1 MATRPVRFPPGSIV
15 PAGLYRS
22 TGSGRT
28 RYFDGS
34 TPLPGSVN
42 SSSWQQLAD
51 HYRVVET
58 SARTMPHGPVPEAPT
73 HPVRFAAGSVVSPGE
88 YRNASSG
95 AVRYFDGTTP
105 LPGGVNATS
114 WQQVSD
120 HYHHHR
126 ERAAQ
131 DRRPLIAS
139 AQSDPFRQA
148 TATTAGAATASATAA
163 ATTAVLPR
171 PEAPAAPNAGE
182 LAAELVERVNEGEAE
197 AVAALFT
204 PDAFLFFPLGSI
216 LVCHRGTA
224 QLRKFL
230 AWVQANVRTQTLSVE
245 RMNGA
250 GASVTVDFDARGRT
264 ASGAAFNRP
273 VAMVV
278 EAEDGRIRMVHV
290 CLGAPRA

>member
-51 HYRVVET
+51 HYRVVQT
-58 SARTMPHGPVPEAPT
+58 GARTMPHGPAPEAQT
-73 HPVRFAAGSVVSPGE
+73 HPVRFAAGTVVSPGE
-88 YRNASSG
+88 YRNATSG

-126 ERAAQ
+126 ERGAQ
-131 DRRPLIAS
+131 DRRPLIAVPV
-139 AQSDPFRQA
+139 SDPSREA
-148 TATTAGAATASATAA
+148 VAATAVATTSVAATAVA
-163 ATTAVLPR
+163 AP
-171 PEAPAAPNAGE
+171 PATPNAGE
-182 LAAELVERVNEGEAE
+182 LAVELVERVNAGDAE
-197 AVAALFT
+197 DIAALFT
-204 PDAFLFFPLGSI
+204 PDAFVFFPLGRI

-230 AWVQANVRTQTLSVE
+230 AWLEANVRTRTLSVE

-264 ASGAAFNRP
+264 ASGDAFNRP
-273 VAMVV
+273 VAMVL
-278 EAEDGRIRMVHV
+278 EADDGHIRMVHI
-290 CLGAPRA
+290 CLGAARV

>member
-34 TPLPGSVN
+34 TPVPGSVN

-51 HYRVVET
+51 HYRVVQT
-58 SARTMPHGPVPEAPT
+58 GARRMPHGPVPEAPR
-73 HPVRFAAGSVVSPGE
+73 HPVRFAAGTVVSPGE

-120 HYHHHR
+120 HYHAHR
-126 ERAAQ
+126 ERDAQ
-131 DRRPLIAS
+131 DRRPLIALPV
-139 AQSDPFRQA
+139 AGPDREPVTA
-148 TATTAGAATASATAA
+148 TAVAATAVATVVAA
-163 ATTAVLPR
+163 R
-171 PEAPAAPNAGE
+171 PAAPAAPNAGE
-182 LAAELVERVNEGEAE
+182 LAVELVERVNADDAE
-197 AVAALFT
+197 AIATLFT
-204 PDAFLFFPLGSI
+204 PDAYLFFPVGRI

-224 QLRKFL
+224 QLRTFL
-230 AWVQANVRTQTLSVE
+230 AWLQANVRTQTLSVE
-245 RMNGA
+245 RMTGA

-264 ASGAAFNRP
+264 ASGSVFNRP
-273 VAMVV
+273 VAMVL
-278 EAEDGRIRMVHV
+278 EADAGRIRMVHI
-290 CLGAPRA
+290 CLGAARV

>member
-1 MATRPVRFPPGSIV
+1 MATRPLRFPPGSLV

-42 SSSWQQLAD
+42 SSSWRPVAD
-51 HYRVVET
+51 HCRVVQS
-58 SARTMPHGPVPEAPT
+58 SAPTAPHGTVPEAPR

-88 YRNASSG
+88 YRNATSG

-126 ERAAQ
+126 ERGAQ
-131 DRRPLIAS
+131 DRRPLIAVPPS
-139 AQSDPFRQA
+139 SPAPEA
-148 TATTAGAATASATAA
+148 AGTAA
-163 ATTAVLPR
+163 ATAVLAR

-182 LAAELVERVNEGEAE
+182 LAVELVERVNAGDAE
-197 AVAALFT
+197 DIATLFT
-204 PDAFLFFPLGSI
+204 PDAFVFFPLGGI

-224 QLRKFL
+224 QLLKFL
-230 AWVQANVRTQTLSVE
+230 AWLQANVRTRTLSVE

-264 ASGAAFNRP
+264 ASGTAFNCP

-278 EAEDGRIRMVHV
+278 EAEDGRIRTVHV
-290 CLGAPRA
+290 CLGASRV

>member
-28 RYFDGS
+28 RYLDGG

-42 SSSWQQLAD
+42 SSSWQQVAD
-51 HYRVVET
+51 HYRVVRT
-58 SARTMPHGPVPEAPT
+58 SAPTAPRATVTEAPR

-120 HYHHHR
+120 HYHAHR
-126 ERAAQ
+126 ERAGQ
-131 DRRPLIAS
+131 DRRPLIAFPVADPDREPVTAS
-139 AQSDPFRQA
+139 AVTASAVTA
-148 TATTAGAATASATAA
+148 TAVAATAVVA
-163 ATTAVLPR
+163 R
-171 PEAPAAPNAGE
+171 PAAPNAGE
-182 LAAELVERVNEGEAE
+182 LAVELIDRVNAGDDDEG
-197 AVAALFT
+197 VVALFT
-204 PDAFLFFPLGSI
+204 PDAFLFFPLGRV

-224 QLRKFL
+224 QLRTFL
-230 AWVQANVRTQTLSVE
+230 AWLQANVRTRTLSVE

-264 ASGAAFNRP
+264 ASCAAFNRP
-273 VAMVV
+273 VAMVL
-278 EAEDGRIRMVHV
+278 EADGGRIKMVHI
-290 CLGAPRA
+290 CLGAPRV

>member
-28 RYFDGS
+28 RYFDGG

-42 SSSWQQLAD
+42 SSSWQQVAD
-51 HYRVVET
+51 HYRVVRT
-58 SARTMPHGPVPEAPT
+58 SAPTAPQATVTEAPR

-120 HYHHHR
+120 HYHAHR
-126 ERAAQ
+126 DRAGQ
-131 DRRPLIAS
+131 DRRPLIAFPV
-139 AQSDPFRQA
+139 ADPDREA
-148 TATTAGAATASATAA
+148 VAATAVATS
-163 ATTAVLPR
+163 AVLAR
-171 PEAPAAPNAGE
+171 PAAPNAGE
-182 LAAELVERVNEGEAE
+182 LAVELVERVNEGDAE
-197 AVAALFT
+197 AIAALFI
-204 PDAFLFFPLGSI
+204 PDAFLFFPLGRI

-224 QLRKFL
+224 QLRTFL
-230 AWVQANVRTQTLSVE
+230 AWLQTNVRTQTLSVE

-273 VAMVV
+273 VAMVL
-278 EAEDGRIRMVHV
+278 EADDGRIKMVHI
-290 CLGAPRA
+290 CLGPPRV

>member
-1 MATRPVRFPPGSIV
+1 MSTRPVRFPPGSVV

-28 RYFDGS
+28 RYLDGS

-42 SSSWQQLAD
+42 SSSWQQVAD
-51 HYRVVET
+51 HYRVVQT
-58 SARTMPHGPVPEAPT
+58 SAGTAPHGVVPEAPR

-131 DRRPLIAS
+131 DRRPLIAFPVS
-139 AQSDPFRQA
+139 STERDAA
-148 TATTAGAATASATAA
+148 TATATLGTAVAATPA
-163 ATTAVLPR
+163 
-171 PEAPAAPNAGE
+171 APAVPNAGE
-182 LAAELVERVNEGEAE
+182 LAVQLLDLLNARNAE

-204 PDAFLFFPLGSI
+204 PDAHLFFPIGKV
-216 LVCHRGTA
+216 LVCNRGHA

-230 AWVQANVRTQTLSVE
+230 AWLQANVRTHELSIE
-245 RMNGA
+245 RISGA
-250 GASVTVDFDARGRT
+250 ERSVTVDFDARGRRV
-264 ASGAAFNRP
+264 SGGAFDRP
-273 VAMVV
+273 VAMAL
-278 EAEDGRIRMVHV
+278 EAEGGRIRMVHV
-290 CLGAPRA
+290 CLGTPRL

>member
-1 MATRPVRFPPGSIV
+1 MATRPVRFPPGSVV

-22 TGSGRT
+22 TGNGRT
-28 RYFDGS
+28 RYFDGG
-34 TPLPGSVN
+34 TPLPGSTN
-42 SSSWQQLAD
+42 SSSWQQVAD
-51 HYRVVET
+51 HYRVVQIGAAPT
-58 SARTMPHGPVPEAPT
+58 APHGTVPEAPR

-88 YRNASSG
+88 YRNATSG

-120 HYHHHR
+120 HYHAHR
-126 ERAAQ
+126 ERGAQ
-131 DRRPLIAS
+131 DRRPLIAVPPS
-139 AQSDPFRQA
+139 SPAREPA
-148 TATTAGAATASATAA
+148 AAAATALLA
-163 ATTAVLPR
+163 R
-171 PEAPAAPNAGE
+171 PAAPNAGE
-182 LAAELVERVNEGEAE
+182 LAAELVERLNAGDAE
-197 AVAALFT
+197 AIAELFV
-204 PDAFLFFPLGSI
+204 PEAFLFYPLDGF

-224 QLRKFL
+224 QLRSFL
-230 AWVQANVRTQTLSVE
+230 AWLQANVRTQTLSVE

-278 EAEDGRIRMVHV
+278 EADGGRIRMVHV
-290 CLGAPRA
+290 CLGAPRV

>member
-58 SARTMPHGPVPEAPT
+58 GARTMPHGPVPEAST
-73 HPVRFAAGSVVSPGE
+73 HPVRFAAGTVVSPGE

-126 ERAAQ
+126 ERGAQ
-131 DRRPLIAS
+131 DRRPLIAFPPS
-139 AQSDPFRQA
+139 SPAPEA
-148 TATTAGAATASATAA
+148 VAGTATVATV
-163 ATTAVLPR
+163 AVLAR
-171 PEAPAAPNAGE
+171 PAAPNAGE
-182 LAAELVERVNEGEAE
+182 LAVELVERVNAGDAE
-197 AVAALFT
+197 DIAALFT
-204 PDAFLFFPLGSI
+204 ADAVVFFPLGRI
-216 LVCHRGTA
+216 LICHRGTA

-230 AWVQANVRTQTLSVE
+230 DWLEANVRTRTLSVE

-250 GASVTVDFDARGRT
+250 GTSVTVDFDVRGRT

-273 VAMVV
+273 VAMVL
-278 EAEDGRIRMVHV
+278 EADDGRIKMVHI
-290 CLGAPRA
+290 CLGAPRV